1 MHKTFSRKTVKL
13 SYSCRR
19 NISSIISSHSRNILS
34 PEQQSFGCTCR
45 VKNECPLNGESQ
57 TPSVIYPADLIYD
70 SNDEEK
76 FYFGLVNT
84 TFKER
89 YRNHV
94 RDYKHEKYENST
106 ELAKYIWQLK
116 RDNISFSVKWTIIT
130 KVYGSPNP
138 LLCKL
143 CLTEKLWIIN
153 LINGGNMLNKSS
165 ELLSSWRHLNKH
177 LLRNVKEK

>member
-1 MHKTFSRKTVKL
+1 MPK
-13 SYSCRR
+13 
-19 NISSIISSHSRNILS
+19 
-34 PEQQSFGCTCR
+34 QQSFWCNCR
-45 VKNECPLNGESQ
+45 VKHKCPLNGECQ
-57 TPSVIYPADLIYD
+57 TPSVIYRTDVVND
-70 SNDEEK
+70 SNDKER
-76 FYFGLVNT
+76 FYFGLADT

-89 YRNHV
+89 CRNHI
-94 RDYKHEKYENST
+94 RDFKHEKYENST

-143 CLTEKLWIIN
+143 CLTEKLSIIN
-153 LINGGNMLNKSS
+153 FINDGNMFNKRS
-165 ELLSSWRHLNKH
+165 ELLSRCRHLKKY

>member
-1 MHKTFSRKTVKL
+1 MPTF
-13 SYSCRR
+13 
-19 NISSIISSHSRNILS
+19 
-34 PEQQSFGCTCR
+34 
-45 VKNECPLNGESQ
+45 NGECHTS
-57 TPSVIYPADLIYD
+57 SVKHRADVVND

-76 FYFGLVNT
+76 FYFGLADT

-89 YRNHV
+89 YRNHI
-94 RDYKHEKYENST
+94 RDFKHEKYENST

-116 RDNISFSVKWTIIT
+116 RDNISFSVKWTVIT

-153 LINGGNMLNKSS
+153 LINGRNMLNKSS